1 MKTTRI
7 LPALLAAALLAG
19 CDTVQSVAVTHRMV
33 HQQDLMRDVPARIA
47 AMPPAASQAFALAS
61 PFSDHMVL
69 QRDMPVPVWGTY
81 APGESVEIKLCTTNA
96 GGSRL
101 VAESTA
107 TQFENGRWIAFL
119 PPMPAGGPY
128 EILVG
133 AGRSVPGAC
142 AVDGTTLTVE
152 DVLFGD
158 VWICGGQSNMEM
170 NFFWG
175 VKDGEKELA
184 DADLPQVRLL
194 NVPNVTDVAPRDSFD
209 AKWTACTPEA
219 AKGFSACG
227 FFFGRKL
234 QRELGVPVGLVESDW
249 SGTIAETWLSLEGA
263 ATIPGLERAVGN
275 RRRDIADWKNSGPEK
290 FKARHEAWE
299 KEIDPAGEAVA
310 APDYAEG
317 AGWADAAA
325 PFSFEESINKG
336 YDGVVWLRRAFDLT
350 AAQAAATNA
359 ALALGSLDDQDDA
372 FLNGTKVGHTEKW
385 TDVRR
390 YPIPAGLLR
399 EGRNTIALR
408 VLDTGGGGGFHG
420 EDKDVPRLEFGDA
433 APALSLAGGGWRR
446 LAGPALR
453 EKPEPKNPL
462 TSGPN
467 IPAACFNG
475 MIAPLFPMAVRGAI
489 WYQGCSNVGRH
500 EQYKTLLPAVAAEWR
515 EGFTTP
521 DGWLPFYIAQLAAFQ
536 QTHEEP
542 VDSAWAAMRWAQ
554 TQIGERIGGTAVLLD
569 VGDHGDIHPK
579 DKRAA
584 GERLAALALAQ
595 TYDRTD
601 QELSP
606 VPRESASFHDG
617 AVEVAFVDQR
627 FARLDSRPVR
637 FSPDKEVRGFELAG
651 ADGRFVRVAARTCDA
666 RDTIRVSVPQGM
678 EPVRVRYAWDDY
690 PDCDLATEAG
700 LPVGPFELPV
710 SASR

>member
-1 MKTTRI
+1 MKPTRI
-7 LPALLAAALLAG
+7 LPALLAAALLAAG
-19 CDTVQSVAVTHRMV
+19 CDTLQSVAATRRHV
-33 HQQDLMRDVPARIA
+33 HQQNLVRDVPARIA
-47 AMPPAASQAFALAS
+47 AMPPAADRAFALAS

-96 GGSRL
+96 VGSRL

-152 DVLFGD
+152 DVLFGA
-158 VWICGGQSNMEM
+158 VWLCGGQSNMEM

-194 NVPNVTDVAPRDSFD
+194 NVPNVTDVAPLDSFD

-227 FFFGRKL
+227 FFFGRML
-234 QRELGVPVGLVESDW
+234 QRELGVPVGLVEADW

-263 ATIPGLERAVGN
+263 AAIPGLERAVGN
-275 RRRDIADWKNSGPEK
+275 RRRDIADWKNGGPEK

-299 KEIDPAGEAVA
+299 KEIDPAGEAAA

-317 AGWADAAA
+317 EGWADAAA
-325 PFSFEESINKG
+325 PFSFEREIAAG

-359 ALALGSLDDQDDA
+359 ALALGMIDDQDDA
-372 FLNGTKVGHTEKW
+372 FLNGTKVGHTAKW

-595 TYDRTD
+595 TYGRED
-601 QELSP
+601 QALSP
-606 VPRESASFHDG
+606 VPADDVALASGKSAQ
-617 AVEVAFVDQR
+617 VW
-627 FARLDSRPVR
+627 VR
-637 FSPDKEVRGFELAG
+637 FSDPVSGKPAALRPGAVKGFQVSK
-651 ADGRFVRVAARTCDA
+651 DGKTFEWAEATAEGDIV
-666 RDTIRVSVPQGM
+666 TIGSDGDPATRPVS
-678 EPVRVRYAWDDY
+678 VRYAWDDY
-690 PDCDLATEAG
+690 PDCDLVSADG

-710 SASR
+710 GPAR